1 METKYNL
8 QIKDIKDIW
17 QLSESTDEFMDYVES
32 RLLGKSK
39 EPAFDSRVGE
49 IPEDFL
55 EEAFKQDKEG
65 NFQNQLR
72 YVVKK
77 LLFSMLEFDAKNTTT
92 LEYVS
97 RLVYLAEVIDLESVF
112 PVIYGFVLCPEYKT
126 LPGVHTADIYVQFL
140 RALAQLQPPMDLSVF
155 WVKRFYDDDY
165 IQYAQPIFAGLR
177 RSSLEHTGSALFR
190 LILIADKHPEF
201 LDKNRALRPMIK
213 VCQDTKSTQLL
224 AKGFSSLPAIE
235 QKKVMDAIC
244 NLDSDLIQPLETI
257 LKSYNS

>member
-8 QIKDIKDIW
+8 KIKDIW

-39 EPAFDSRVGE
+39 EPVFDSRVGE

-65 NFQNQLR
+65 NFRHQLR
-72 YVVKK
+72 NVVKK
-77 LLFSMLEFDAKNTTT
+77 LLFGKLEFDAEDTAT

-97 RLVYLAEVIDLESVF
+97 RLVYLAEVIELESVF
-112 PVIYGFVLCPEYKT
+112 PVIFRFVLCPEYKNRA
-126 LPGVHTADIYVQFL
+126 GIHTADIYVQFL
-140 RALAQLQPPMDLSVF
+140 RALAQLQPPMDLSGF

-165 IQYAQPIFAGLR
+165 IQYAQPLFTGLR
-177 RSSLEHTGSALFR
+177 RSSLEHTGSALSR
-190 LILIADKHPEF
+190 LISIADNYPEF
-201 LDKNRALRPMIK
+201 LDKNRALRPLIK
-213 VCQDTKSTQLL
+213 VCQDTKSAQLL

-244 NLDSDLIQPLETI
+244 NLDPDLIQPLETV